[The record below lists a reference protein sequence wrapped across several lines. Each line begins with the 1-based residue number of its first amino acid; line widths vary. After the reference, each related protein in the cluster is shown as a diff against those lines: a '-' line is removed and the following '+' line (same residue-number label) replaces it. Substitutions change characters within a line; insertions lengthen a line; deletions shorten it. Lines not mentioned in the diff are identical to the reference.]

1 MRHLLILRHA
11 KSDWYTGVAT
21 DFERPLSER
30 GKNDA
35 PRVGRWLRQE
45 GLVPDYVICS
55 TAKRAR
61 ETALWVCRE
70 VAYREEYVDWEPQ
83 VYAATVQVL
92 REVLALCPVE
102 KKTVLLVGHNPGLE
116 ELLLYLARDTVKVPQ
131 DGLLKTATLAH
142 IAMPDDWTELP
153 EGAAHLVSLTRP
165 RQMHGTKP

>member
-11 KSDWYTGVAT
+11 KSDWYSSAAT

-30 GKNDA
+30 GQSDA
-35 PRVGRWLRQE
+35 PRVGRWLRHE
-45 GLVPDYVICS
+45 GLVPDYVISS

-61 ETALWVCRE
+61 ETTLCVCRE
-70 VAYREEYVDWEPQ
+70 VAYRDEHVKWEGR

-92 REVLALCPVE
+92 RDVLALCPSD

-116 ELLLYLARDTVKVPQ
+116 ELMLFLASGTLNASE

-142 IAMPDDWTELP
+142 LAMPDDWIDLS
-153 EGAAHLVSLTRP
+153 EGSAHLVSLTRP
-165 RQMHGTKP
+165 RQMLTA